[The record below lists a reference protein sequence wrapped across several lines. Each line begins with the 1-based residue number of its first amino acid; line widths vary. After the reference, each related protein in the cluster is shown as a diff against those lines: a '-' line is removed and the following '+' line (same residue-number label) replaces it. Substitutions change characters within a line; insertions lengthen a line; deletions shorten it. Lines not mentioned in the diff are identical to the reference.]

1 MFGNMWRGVPAAVAG
16 LLILLAGFGTADA
29 AKALLARYLGSV
41 QPDDLAAGANRFGAR
56 ECPE

>member
-1 MFGNMWRGVPAAVAG
+1 MWRGVPAAVAG